1 MIGPKRPLCD
11 AALVAQMQ
19 EVAAHLRLT
28 EIAGRAL
35 IVGGKAENAA
45 DIGGLGVRREAGR
58 EPCRRSYAYAGVS
71 SWWSFSR
78 IAPAYAGH
86 TRLPR
91 RPIHAPDGERH
102 LRRSRSVQRLLC
114 NAYRTSHRCIHL
126 AWKSSLSSHNP
137 LARHVRMYGPMQSAK
152 STIVCY
158 ASASSTSDLERCH
171 EEH

>member
-1 MIGPKRPLCD
+1 MITILADDQSPTISLSRSELDAGMIGPKRPLCD

-102 LRRSRSVQRLLC
+102 LRRSRSVQSILWP
-114 NAYRTSHRCIHL
+114 AGHSFEST
-126 AWKSSLSSHNP
+126 
-137 LARHVRMYGPMQSAK
+137 VRYLGVEVDDALDIAEK
-152 STIVCY
+152 IEV
-158 ASASSTSDLERCH
+158 
-171 EEH
+171 